1 MLKFMKGVC
10 LMKVILILFLV
21 VFVFSGCNSNVNN
34 KPTDINITELTTEIN
49 NHDFDTNELLIGD
62 TIAGNCNKDC
72 VSEFMTALN
81 SLELENDFSTEFKE
95 ENCYNV
101 TPESVS
107 EVTDFKIFKFSDTC
121 ASFVFIDNEV
131 FGICNSF
138 GGYGFVNAVPWDY
151 DNDGNIDLLV
161 ASSWGSGV
169 HRSEISVFNT
179 KTKEYIAIYNNM
191 SSYINP
197 CSDLFVADDFKVY
210 SCNINGN
217 NYANL
222 SVTPYDFIG
231 TVSNINGIPVFVS
244 SNEKLSSFSYDN
256 FLSIYKD
263 DCGFVS
269 SGFLNIEKVVVTN
282 IDQVIELAEK
292 ECTVEYDGINVLYD
306 SKNKIYCVSFG
317 KEDYCGGNQDIL
329 INKDGV
335 TQFIYYGE

>member
-1 MLKFMKGVC
+1 
-10 LMKVILILFLV
+10 MKVFLILFLV

-34 KPTDINITELTTEIN
+34 EPSDITTTELTTEIN
-49 NHDFDTNELLIGD
+49 DYDFDADELLNVD
-62 TIAGNCNKDC
+62 TFNSSCNKDY

-81 SLELENDFSTEFKE
+81 SFEIYFSDELKE
-95 ENCYNV
+95 VNCYNV

-107 EVTDFKIFKFSDTC
+107 EVTDIKIFKFSDTC

-131 FGICNSF
+131 FSVCNSF
-138 GGYGFVNAVPWDY
+138 GGYGFINAVPWDY

-191 SSYINP
+191 SSYVNP

-222 SVTPYDFIG
+222 SIAPYDFIG
-231 TVSNINGIPVFVS
+231 TVSNINGVPVFVS
-244 SNEKLSSFSYDN
+244 SNEKLPSFSYDD
-256 FLSIYKD
+256 FLKKYKD
-263 DCGFVS
+263 DWGFES
-269 SGFLNIEKVVVTN
+269 SGFLNTEKVVVTN
-282 IDQVIELAEK
+282 IDQVIELAKK
-292 ECTVEYDGINVLYD
+292 ECTVEYDSVGVSYD

-317 KEDYCGGNQDIL
+317 KKDYCGGNQEIL
-329 INKDGV
+329 INKDGI
-335 TQFIYYGE
+335 TQLMYYGE